1 MNIQGFWICH
11 GLWTSL
17 GSGYTEYNDKRLVL
31 EQVVL
36 IFEMELLTFNLE
48 FLSKQKLTI
57 FYFKTYYFEQV
68 GTS

>member
-1 MNIQGFWICH
+1 M
-11 GLWTSL
+11 
-17 GSGYTEYNDKRLVL
+17 L

-48 FLSKQKLTI
+48 FLLKQKLTI